1 MAIAKILTI
10 PRSTVNTA
18 NSIYNHK
25 RLLYEIDEM
34 FFLKLSEATANKF
47 ADDPELTM
55 RPNFLPNKAEILFSN
70 SLPLE

>member
-25 RLLYEIDEM
+25 RLLYEIDEV
-34 FFLKLSEATANKF
+34 FFLKLSEKNGFVFGA
-47 ADDPELTM
+47 
-55 RPNFLPNKAEILFSN
+55 PNTP
-70 SLPLE
+70 